1 MHTLYRG
8 LWPQNITKLSK
19 YSVSFLEKQWR
30 VTVGYDVGDGL
41 RFLAVEENDT
51 GLAKMVNDVKTAVAG
66 QPGGAFYINEFRHV
80 VVPVKNGSTS
90 DAYFAGRA
98 AEDFTFTFEG
108 ARLSTKPVGGDG
120 NRLAPGQ
127 KWYGP
132 RPGVPYVL
140 AAQARDIYYE
150 TPALTDADPPQVRP
164 NMTRRVQLSKV
175 LGDAGR
181 LARAIEPLAAV
192 KGHQG
197 GRFYVNEHGAMF
209 APVAA
214 GDGNGLD
221 YVYCG
226 QIDRSAWFPE
236 PVTG

>member
-1 MHTLYRG
+1 MPALYRG
-8 LWPQNITKLSK
+8 LWPQSIAKLSK
-19 YSVSFLEKQWR
+19 YSVSFLEGQWR

-41 RFLAVEENDT
+41 RFLAVEEADS
-51 GLAKMVNDVKTAVAG
+51 GVAKMVNDVKTAVAG
-66 QPGGAFYINEFRHV
+66 QPGGAFYSNEFRHV
-80 VVPVKNGSTS
+80 IVPVKSGSTS
-90 DAYFAGRA
+90 DYYFAGRA
-98 AEDFTFTFEG
+98 VDDFTFMFEG
-108 ARLSTKPVGGDG
+108 ERLSTRPVGAGG
-120 NRLAPGQ
+120 QPLTAGQ
-127 KWYGP
+127 KWHGP
-132 RPGVPYVL
+132 RPGVPYKL
-140 AAQARDIYYE
+140 AARGNDIFYE

-175 LGDAGR
+175 LSNPQAVT
-181 LARAIEPLAAV
+181 RATQPVAAV

-226 QIDRSAWFPE
+226 QIDRTAWFPE
-236 PVTG
+236 PATG